1 MKSEGEIPAGA
12 VLIVA
17 PTGRDAALA
26 AGTLQHAGV
35 PAAICADIGELAARL
50 CDESGAVLIEEEA
63 LTPLQTPQ
71 LLERLRQ
78 QPAWSDLPL
87 LILTSGSS
95 VADASV
101 RVLNLFGA
109 TANVTLLERPLGSL
123 TLVTAA
129 QTALRARRRQYQVR
143 DLIEQREKLLAS
155 ISDAFSALDHEWRY
169 TYANEKVAELAG
181 VPRQQLI
188 GRNIWE
194 VFPEAV
200 GGEFYR
206 RCHRAMETRQP
217 DHFEV
222 FYKPWHRWLETR
234 IYPTA
239 EGIAVLRSDVTERHE
254 TAARLKESEDRLRL
268 AVEAANIGTFDYY
281 PLTGELRF
289 SNRAKAIFGASPS
302 RDFAYATYLEGLHPA
317 YRELP
322 AQTVARLRAGQAERY
337 EIEYRTVGLEDQQE
351 RWVAERGRA
360 VRDEA
365 GTIVRFVGTVLDITE
380 RRNAEEALRASETQ
394 LRFVTDHAAAMLI
407 AHCDAEGRYIFVN
420 EPYARRFG
428 LSRSEIVG
436 RTVRDVIGD
445 TAYAAIEPHVIAA
458 LKGERVEFEV
468 EIPYSTGNR
477 WMACR
482 YVPDRAPDG
491 TVRSFVAVVQD
502 TTERKHAELMLQSA
516 KQQAEEANRA
526 KDQFLAML
534 SHELRTPLT
543 PVLMTIASLR
553 RQPNLADDLQRD
565 LEVLQRNVELEA
577 LLIDDLLDLTRIAHG
592 KLELH
597 NDAADIHASLEHAL
611 NISSAELEGKDITV
625 VRHLEAREHHCW
637 GDAARLQQVFWNLV
651 KNAAKFTPHGGR
663 VEIRTRNDSAH
674 RIIVEITDNGIGIEP
689 DVMPRIFDAF
699 EQGGRVTTT
708 QYGGLGLGLAIAK
721 RVIDLHGGSVVAA
734 SEGRGK
740 GATFTVTLQAMETSL
755 LDQPVV
761 YLPADH
767 EEDRSAELLLVE
779 DHADTARVL
788 SRILQNSGYQVAHAD
803 TVRRARELAES
814 RRFDLVVSDLGLPDG
829 SGLDLMQS
837 LREAHGLRGIA
848 LSGFGTDEDRAASRA
863 AGFAEHL
870 TKPVD
875 WPLLRDAIERLLLT
889 KEAEPAEPPALSPA
903 SK

>member
-1 MKSEGEIPAGA
+1 MKPEGEVPAGA

-26 AGTLQHAGV
+26 AGTLQQAGV
-35 PAAICADIGELAARL
+35 LAAICTDIGELAARL
-50 CDESGAVLIEEEA
+50 CDETGAVLIEEEA
-63 LTPLQTPQ
+63 LTPRQTPQ
-71 LLERLRQ
+71 LLERLRH
-78 QPAWSDLPL
+78 QPTWSDLPL

-95 VADASV
+95 VADASS
-101 RVLNLFGA
+101 RILNLFGA

-129 QTALRARRRQYQVR
+129 QTALRARRRQYEVR
-143 DLIEQREKLLAS
+143 DLIEQQEKLLAS

-169 TYANEKVAELAG
+169 TYANQKVAELAG
-181 VPRQQLI
+181 VPREQLI
-188 GRNIWE
+188 GRKIWN
-194 VFPEAV
+194 VFPDAV
-200 GGEFYR
+200 GTEFYV
-206 RCHRAMETRQP
+206 RCHRAMETREA

-222 FYKPWHRWLETR
+222 YYEPWHRWLATR

-239 EGIAVLRSDVTERHE
+239 GGIAVLRTDVTERHLAE
-254 TAARLKESEDRLRL
+254 AKLKESEDRLRL
-268 AVEAANIGTFDYY
+268 ALEAANIGTFDYY

-289 SNRAKAIFGASPS
+289 SDRAKAIFGASAE
-302 RDFAYATYLEGLHPA
+302 RVFEHETYLAGFHPA
-317 YRELP
+317 DRELP
-322 AQTVARLRAGQAERY
+322 AQTVARLRSGEAERY
-337 EIEYRTVGLEDQQE
+337 EIEYRTVGLDDGQE

-428 LSRSEIVG
+428 LTRAEIVG
-436 RTVRDVIGD
+436 RSVRDVLGD
-445 TAYAAIEPHVIAA
+445 VAYSAIEPHVRAA
-458 LKGERVEFEV
+458 LRGDRVDFEV
-468 EIPYSTGNR
+468 EVPYSTGHR

-502 TTERKHAELMLQSA
+502 TTERKHAELMLQRA

-553 RQPNLADDLQRD
+553 RQPNLPDELQGD

-597 NDAADIHASLEHAL
+597 YDAADIHGSLEHAL
-611 NISSAELEGKDITV
+611 NISSSELKEKNITV
-625 VRHLEAREHHCW
+625 RREFGAREHHCW

-651 KNAAKFTPHGGR
+651 KNAAKFTPHGGWI
-663 VEIRTRNDSAH
+663 EIRTRNDSAH
-674 RIIVEITDNGIGIEP
+674 RIIVEISDNGIGI
-689 DVMPRIFDAF
+689 DSNLMPRIFDAF
-699 EQGGRVTTT
+699 EQGGRLTTT

-721 RVIDLHGGSVVAA
+721 RVIDMHGGSVVATSA
-734 SEGRGK
+734 GRDQ

-755 LDQPVV
+755 LDEPVA
-761 YLPADH
+761 YLSGDH
-767 EEDRSAELLLVE
+767 IEARSAELLLVE

-788 SRILQNSGYQVAHAD
+788 TRILQSAGYQVWHAG
-803 TVRRARELAES
+803 TITAARELAGT

-829 SGLDLMQS
+829 SGLELMRS
-837 LREAHGLRGIA
+837 LQQAHGLRGIA
-848 LSGFGTDEDRAASRA
+848 LSGFGTDDDRAASAA

-875 WPLLRDAIERLLLT
+875 WPLLRDAIARLLIAQSNERT
-889 KEAEPAEPPALSPA
+889 EAAAL
-903 SK
+903 